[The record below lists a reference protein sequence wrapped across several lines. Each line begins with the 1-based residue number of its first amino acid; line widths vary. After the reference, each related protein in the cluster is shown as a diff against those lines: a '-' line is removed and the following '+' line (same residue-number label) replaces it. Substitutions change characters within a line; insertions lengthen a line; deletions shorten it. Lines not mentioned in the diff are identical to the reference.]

1 MNPDTL
7 IQRGNAGY
15 SKQQKQLRDAK
26 PVQAPVT
33 PVSPAKQYN
42 AGGGVINPYG
52 TSPIVSPNAPITSA
66 TMAPS
71 TPVTLPTQIQPTAAA
86 GMAGAIESS
95 NKSVLTEQQK
105 QDALVAEQ
113 SKIAETS
120 QGSMDKALER
130 MMGINTEASQAA
142 STIDRTAEDAARQR
156 SDDLVSQMEANS
168 LAARRRVEELQKN
181 NPQGLFGGALQ
192 DEVNRINRDNEI
204 QNADLAVQQL
214 AALRSYERLNAIA
227 DRQLE
232 LKLEPLRLEAK
243 NMELFYNA
251 NKDRF
256 NKSDDRVFAAAKEK
270 AEQEYKKAEAV
281 ETALTNA
288 KVTLLRSAAEQGAPS
303 SIQNAIQNAK
313 TPEQAILAAGQYG
326 GDMLARKIKL
336 QTIDKNDLEM
346 DKLAQEIRKSKE
358 ELNVATVPGSQIGTV
373 QTLLNSAK
381 YDKFADEKTKDKI
394 SKSGLIVDQLGD
406 LQSSIAKQG
415 ATGLVTG
422 RLAKFT
428 SLLGANANAGLVQAQ
443 LTALV
448 PQLARGTYGEVG
460 VLTEPD
466 TQAYRN
472 TLPNLTSDK
481 EKNDLVL
488 AMTLNVVGKS
498 LKNTLET
505 EATNGVNVS
514 GNIKKYN
521 EIMAKKA
528 EIEDRIGVTK
538 NKLFAIGAENP
549 QYQPM
554 IKEMLATGA
563 KPSDILA
570 ALGAND

>member
-33 PVSPAKQYN
+33 PVSTAKQYN
-42 AGGGVINPYG
+42 AGGGVVNPYG
-52 TSPIVSPNAPITSA
+52 TAPIVSPNAPITSA

-71 TPVTLPTQIQPTAAA
+71 TPVALPTQIQPTAAA
-86 GMAGAIESS
+86 GMAGAVEATS
-95 NKSVLTEQQK
+95 KSVAQQRAEALTAQQENE
-105 QDALVAEQ
+105 VATRGNLNNQLLNE
-113 SKIAETS
+113 I
-120 QGSMDKALER
+120 
-130 MMGINTEASQAA
+130 MGVNADMTNA
-142 STIDRTAEDAARQR
+142 STSIDRTEQNKLREESDSLTRQIE
-156 SDDLVSQMEANS
+156 MEQES
-168 LAARRRVEELQKN
+168 TRQKVN
-181 NPQGLFGGALQ
+181 ALREANPQGLFGGALQ
-192 DEVNRINRDNEI
+192 DEM
-204 QNADLAVQQL
+204 
-214 AALRSYERLNAIA
+214 ERLQRDSGNRLATLAIQRSAAMRDFATA
-227 DRQLE
+227 DSIANEQLR
-232 LKLEPLRLEAK
+232 LKLEPLKLK
-243 NMELFYNA
+243 SDNLKLFYED

-256 NKSDDRVFAAAKEK
+256 NKADDRLFAEVTRK

-288 KVTLLRSAAEQGAPS
+288 KVTLLRSAAEQGAPAS
-303 SIQNAIQNAK
+303 VQNAIQNAK
-313 TPEQAILAAGQYG
+313 TPEEAILAAGQYG

-528 EIEDRIGVTK
+528 EIEDI
-538 NKLFAIGAENP
+538 
-549 QYQPM
+549 
-554 IKEMLATGA
+554 
-563 KPSDILA
+563 
-570 ALGAND
+570 